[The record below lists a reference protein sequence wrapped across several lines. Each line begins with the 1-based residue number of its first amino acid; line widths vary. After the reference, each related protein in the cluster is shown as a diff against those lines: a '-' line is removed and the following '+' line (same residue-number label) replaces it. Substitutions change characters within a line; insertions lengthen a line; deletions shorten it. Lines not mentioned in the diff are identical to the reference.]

1 MQISGPNFRSLQEM
15 VLESAVTV
23 RPPERI
29 TVSEAAAKYRNLNN
43 PGSYVGKW
51 KNEKTPYLIEPMDE
65 LTSQYYTGMI
75 FVGPA
80 RTGKSDMFFNWLL
93 HSVAC
98 DPADI
103 MRIDMTKEVAREWS
117 MGDLGKFMRN
127 QSSDEEGEFN
137 FTERMLPGKQ
147 NDNRFDKTFKS
158 AARLLLRWPV
168 ITEVSGKTLPRTWT
182 ADYDRIPDADDIA
195 KEGPLFDLQRK
206 RTQTFKRF
214 GMSVAESSPGREVT
228 NPKWIPK
235 TPHEA
240 PPTTGILSLYNRGDR
255 RRYYWRCP
263 HCREPFEPDF
273 DLLSYPDSEDAMEA
287 AEMVTMVC
295 PHCRMDIEPSFKQ
308 ELNVGGRWVKDGM
321 IWMPDGSMKGR
332 APKTDIASFWL
343 KGPCAAFQDWKGLV
357 FNYLQAMQAYE
368 STGDESPLKKTIT
381 ADQGK
386 PYTAKALEQARLP
399 EELKNRAID
408 WGCGSK
414 FEERTPC
421 VPDWVRYLIA
431 TVDVQ
436 AGSNAAFVVQVH
448 GVGVGNDITIIDM
461 FKIRKAASL
470 EDAKRLDYLKARVD
484 EDGHPELIAPDAYPE
499 DWRLL
504 IDQVI
509 EKSYPLAD
517 GSGRRMMI
525 KMVGCDSGGKAGV
538 TTKAYDFWRWLRDS
552 HPGNLN
558 NRFQLVK
565 GEPSKTAP
573 PTKLSFPE
581 SDRKDRNSG
590 ARGDVPVFFI
600 NSNLLK
606 DQIAGMLGRTEPG
619 AGMIMYPKWAPDWLY
634 TQLTSEVRTAK
645 GWDQIGNRRNESW
658 DLLYYCAALIRH
670 KSIGALRSEWWANP
684 PSWAADW
691 DDNDL
696 VFEEGKALP
705 FSAPKKKFDLAA
717 LADALT

>member
-1 MQISGPNFRSLQEM
+1 MQIKAPDFKTLEEM
-15 VLESAVTV
+15 VLEAAVTV

-29 TVSEAAAKYRNLNN
+29 TVSEAAAKYRNLNT

-51 KNEKTPYLIEPMDE
+51 MNEKTPYLIEPMNE
-65 LTSQYYTGMI
+65 LTSQYYTGEV

-93 HSVAC
+93 HSVLC

-117 MGDLGKFMRN
+117 MGDLAKFIRN

-137 FTERMLPGKQ
+137 FAERMLPGKQ

-182 ADYDRIPDADDIA
+182 ADYDRIPDADDIG

-206 RTQTFKRF
+206 RTQTFRRF
-214 GMSVAESSPGREVT
+214 GMSVVESSPGREVT
-228 NPKWIPK
+228 NPKWLPK
-235 TPHEA
+235 TQHEA

-263 HCREPFEPDF
+263 HCKEPFEPDF
-273 DLLSYPDSEDAMEA
+273 DLLSYPDSDDAMEA
-287 AEMVTMVC
+287 AEMVTMRC
-295 PHCRMDIEPSFKQ
+295 PSRDCGMDIEPSFKQ
-308 ELNVGGRWVKDGM
+308 ELNIGGRWVKDGM
-321 IWMPDGSMKGR
+321 IWMPDGSMRGK

-368 STGDESPLKKTIT
+368 STMDEGPLKKTIT

-386 PYTAKALEQARLP
+386 PYLPKALEETRLP
-399 EELKNRAID
+399 EELKSRALD
-408 WGCGSK
+408 WGSTK
-414 FEERTPC
+414 EEPTI
-421 VPDWVRYLIA
+421 PDWVRYLIA

-436 AGSNAAFVVQVH
+436 AGAGAAFVVHVH
-448 GVGVGNDITIIDM
+448 GVSAGNDITIIDM
-461 FKIRKAASL
+461 FKIRKSA
-470 EDAKRLDYLKARVD
+470 RLD
-484 EDGHPELIAPDAYPE
+484 EDGHPLLVDPAGYPE

-504 IDQVI
+504 IEQVM
-509 EKSYPLAD
+509 EKSYELAD

-525 KMVGCDSGGKAGV
+525 KLTGCDSGGRAGV
-538 TTKAYDFWRWLRDS
+538 TTNAYNFWRWLRDS
-552 HPGNLN
+552 HPGGLEK
-558 NRFQLVK
+558 RFQLVK

-573 PTKLSFPE
+573 PTRLGYPE
-581 SDRKDRNSG
+581 SERKDRNSG

-600 NSNLLK
+600 NSTIIK
-606 DQIAGMLGRTEPG
+606 DQVAGMLGRTEPG
-619 AGMIMYPKWAPDWLY
+619 MGMVMYPIWSPDWLY
-634 TQLTSEVRTAK
+634 TQLTSEVRTPNK
-645 GWDQIGNRRNESW
+645 GWVQPNAHRRNEAW

-670 KSIGALRSEWWANP
+670 KTIGALRSEWWSNP
-684 PSWAADW
+684 PTWAEEW
-691 DDNDL
+691 DKNDL
-696 VFEEGKALP
+696 VFEEGGSMP
-705 FSAPKKKFDLAA
+705 FTAPKKKFDLRA

>member
-1 MQISGPNFRSLQEM
+1 MQIKPSTFKSLEEM
-15 VLESAVTV
+15 IVEAAASA

-29 TVSEAAAKYRNLNN
+29 SVSEAAEKYRNLNN

-51 KNEKTPYLIEPMDE
+51 NHDKTPYLREPMDE

-93 HSVAC
+93 HSTRC

-103 MRIDMTKEVAREWS
+103 MRIDMTQNVAREWS
-117 MGDLGKFMRN
+117 MGDLGKFTRN
-127 QSSDEEGEFN
+127 QPDFS
-137 FTERMLPGKQ
+137 ERLLPGRH

-228 NPKWIPK
+228 DAKWQRK
-235 TPHEA
+235 TKHEA

-263 HCREPFEPDF
+263 HCKEPFEPDF
-273 DLLSYPDSEDAMEA
+273 DLLSYPDSEDFMEA
-287 AEMVTMVC
+287 AEMATMVC
-295 PHCRMDIEPSFKQ
+295 PECRMDIEPSFKQ
-308 ELNVGGRWVKDGM
+308 ELNIGGRWVKDGM
-321 IWMPDGSMKGR
+321 IWMPDGSMVGR

-357 FNYLQAMQAYE
+357 YAYLQGVAAYE
-368 STGDESPLKKTIT
+368 STGDEGPLKKTIT

-386 PYTAKALEQARLP
+386 PYTPKAIESARLP
-399 EELKNRAID
+399 EELKNRAMD

-414 FEERTPC
+414 ADEAYPC

-431 TVDVQ
+431 TIDVQ
-436 AGSNAAFVVQVH
+436 AGSKSAFVVQVH

-461 FKIRKAASL
+461 FKIRKSL
-470 EDAKRLDYLKARVD
+470 RLDD
-484 EDGHPELIAPDAYPE
+484 DGDPELISPDSYPE
-499 DWRLL
+499 DWHLL
-504 IDQVI
+504 VDQVI

-525 KMVGCDSGGKAGV
+525 KMVGCDSGGAAGV
-538 TTKAYDFWRWLRDS
+538 TTNAYNFWRWLKES
-552 HPGNLN
+552 HPGNLQ

-573 PTKLSFPE
+573 PTRLGYPE
-581 SDRKDRNSG
+581 SERKDRNSG

-600 NSNLLK
+600 NSNLMK
-606 DQIAGMLGRTEPG
+606 DQVAGMLGRTQPG
-619 AGMIMYPKWAPDWLY
+619 AGMVMFPKWAPDWLY
-634 TQLTSEVRTAK
+634 SQLTGEIRTKK
-645 GWDQIGNRRNESW
+645 GWEQVGRKRNEAF

-670 KSIGALRSEWWANP
+670 KNIGALRSEWWSNP
-684 PSWAADW
+684 PSWAEDW

-696 VFEEGKALP
+696 VFMEGESKP
-705 FSAPKKKFDLAA
+705 FEAPKVKFDLAA